1 MALTL
6 TAQTILQY
14 VHLVRHI
21 NAELG
26 GKEVFAGVASPTD
39 PIDFSTFG
47 QVWQVELLRSIVAA
61 AEYFT
66 PDEEARLTKVTGMS
80 KQQFIDTIESVRNPF
95 IELVSMTKV

>member
-6 TAQTILQY
+6 TVQSILQF
-14 VHLVRHI
+14 VHLVRHL
-21 NAELG
+21 NNELG

-39 PIDFSTFG
+39 PIDFSTFD
-47 QVWQVELLRSIVAA
+47 QTWQAELLRTVVTG

-66 PDEEARLTKVTGMS
+66 PDEEAQLTKVTGMS
-80 KQQFIDTIESVRNPF
+80 KQQFIDTVESVRNPF